1 MPSSGFWPFTLLK
14 MENSDCEEFS
24 FHQQV
29 RSSYLLLFLL
39 RTDFTIADV
48 KDFLI
53 NSKELSRVPLNFQ
66 SDQLHEML
74 AKINS
79 EEDLDLWKEKIIS
92 MCIGISIQIARNM
105 NMCLT
110 PVYGDLSEID
120 RAFRYYKRHL
130 CPFMLFNICMRSEC
144 R

>member
-24 FHQQV
+24 FHLQV

-79 EEDLDLWKEKIIS
+79 EEDLDLWKEKI
-92 MCIGISIQIARNM
+92 CPPNRF
-105 NMCLT
+105 
-110 PVYGDLSEID
+110 VYI
-120 RAFRYYKRHL
+120 
-130 CPFMLFNICMRSEC
+130 
-144 R
+144 